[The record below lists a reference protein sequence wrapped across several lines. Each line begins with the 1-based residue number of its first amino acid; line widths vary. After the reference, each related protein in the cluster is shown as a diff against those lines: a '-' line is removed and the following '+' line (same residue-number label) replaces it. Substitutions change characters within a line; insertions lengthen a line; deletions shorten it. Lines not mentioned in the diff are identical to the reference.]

1 MALEKRIHI
10 LSKELTAELSPLVDI
25 QGNGSF
31 LSCTALTKVTILQR
45 DFKYSAE
52 HVSIMQ
58 INQKSLQI
66 KQKSCVQASIPTKH

>member
-31 LSCTALTKVTILQR
+31 LSCTALTKVTIL
-45 DFKYSAE
+45 
-52 HVSIMQ
+52 
-58 INQKSLQI
+58 
-66 KQKSCVQASIPTKH
+66 